1 MCILSMYL
9 SKLSNNVKFNCKEKG
24 LEEYIGEI
32 NKVYKPFMFFLYNK
46 VLPIIRVGGRKL
58 RRLKTH

>member
-24 LEEYIGEI
+24 LESYSFNWYGLLSLPSPLDIEI
-32 NKVYKPFMFFLYNK
+32 LDF
-46 VLPIIRVGGRKL
+46 R
-58 RRLKTH
+58 